1 MNARTRTEI
10 RLFLKN
16 RPGELARLA
25 TILSE
30 NAINIEAMTIQD
42 ASEYVRELFQARG
55 RSIRR
60 IASVGNYNAMRK
72 DSVEYALIRC
82 LVDKTDEAVDLLSKN
97 EYVFD
102 VIPVLT
108 LELDNRPGILAK
120 MADMFGAEGIN
131 INYVYGSGLPGAERA
146 LYVFCPE
153 DLDLAAR
160 ILKDAKL

>member
-25 TILSE
+25 KLFAE
-30 NAINIEAMTIQD
+30 NDINIDALTIQD

-55 RSIRR
+55 KAIRR
-60 IASVGNYNAMRK
+60 IASVGNYNAMQK

-82 LVDKTDEAVDLLSKN
+82 LVSRTDEALDLLARN
-97 EYVFD
+97 ECVFD
-102 VIPVLT
+102 VIPVLA
-108 LELDNRPGILAK
+108 LELDNRPGILAE
-120 MADMFGAEGIN
+120 MADLFGREGIN
-131 INYVYGSGLPGAERA
+131 INYVYGSGMPGTDRA

-153 DLDLAAR
+153 DLELAAR
-160 ILKDAKL
+160 IMKDA